1 MEVGKKRGLPVAYHC
16 CGAVRPIIPDLIE
29 IGITVLNPVQ
39 TTSRGMDPSELK
51 REFGQHLSFMGG
63 VDTVDLLPHGTAKEV
78 FAATRELIETL
89 GAGGGYILSAS
100 HTVPPETP
108 LENIFAMYR
117 AAGITEEEIR
127 ARCSL

>member
-1 MEVGKKRGLPVAYHC
+1 
-16 CGAVRPIIPDLIE
+16 
-29 IGITVLNPVQ
+29 
-39 TTSRGMDPSELK
+39 
-51 REFGQHLSFMGG
+51 MGG
-63 VDTVDLLPHGTAKEV
+63 VDTVDLLPHGTAEEV

-108 LENIFAMYR
+108 LENIFAMYS

-127 ARCSL
+127 ARCSS